1 MSTGATEDT
10 GEERLAAFRGS
21 DQAADRGER
30 PSDFSDPTK
39 PLAPEPLTPRAQEPE
54 LPEAD
59 AAPPVF
65 ADNTRRAIAEKARAA
80 RAAKNP
86 DGDTAPL
93 DKFNIPQGM
102 HVEGEDDDAR
112 HAAEEARLAEAD
124 AGRQPPVR
132 QPEADRQPAA
142 ADKSYNLR
150 VNRNDISVTRDEL
163 LRYAEVDADEA
174 KGMPEAAL
182 ISLAQKQLAAKQ
194 RLEDARSASQSART
208 AGAEPAYPS
217 DQLQPDAERNPP
229 DAPTGLS
236 ARSDA
241 ELMEI
246 IQFGSPEEASE
257 AHNIKTARTWSML
270 NAEQRAGMFDRE
282 VVSAITDFA
291 GKHPEIA
298 KDADL
303 ADFHRGV
310 LLREMSKEITSKVQ
324 GLPGHI
330 AARVA
335 TDQKF
340 ATEVYRA
347 AVADGHK
354 LRLPAQLFEDAANVV
369 EKRFGKRDPE
379 PMVPGPNGGDPR
391 PEPSAIES
399 REALKRGL
407 FRQPGRSD
415 HVTEQPS
422 PQANGRRSPSD
433 TIRQRYGNRMNR
445 G

>member
-10 GEERLAAFRGS
+10 GEKRLAAFRGS

-30 PSDFSDPTK
+30 PSDFSDSTK

-124 AGRQPPVR
+124 TGRQPPVR

-270 NAEQRAGMFDRE
+270 NAEQRAGAFDRE
-282 VVSAITDFA
+282 VRSAITDFA
-291 GKHPEIA
+291 EKHPDIA

-303 ADFHRGV
+303 ADMHRGV
-310 LLREMSKEITSKVQ
+310 LLREMSREITSKLPK
-324 GLPGHI
+324 LPGHI

-335 TDQKF
+335 TDQEF
-340 ATEVYRA
+340 ATKVYRA
-347 AVADGHK
+347 AIGDGHA
-354 LRLPAQLFEDAANVV
+354 LRLPAQLFEDAARVV
-369 EKRFGKRDPE
+369 TSRFGKQDPAPE
-379 PMVPGPNGGDPR
+379 PSPSGGDLR
-391 PEPSAIES
+391 PEPSARES
-399 REALKRGL
+399 RMDLKRGL

-422 PQANGRRSPSD
+422 SQATGRRSPSE